1 MFLKSIEI
9 RGFKSFADKT
19 ELNLKKGITGVVG
32 PNGSGKSNVSDAV
45 RWVLGEQ
52 SVKSLRGAKMEDIIF
67 AGTEFRKPLGVAQ
80 VSLVLDNEQGDLK
93 IQYSQVKIT
102 RRLYRSG
109 ESDYFIN
116 NSKCR
121 LKDIQELFMDTG
133 IGKEG
138 YSIIGQ
144 GKIDAI
150 LSGKSEERRALL
162 EEAAGIVKFKTRK
175 EDAEKKLE
183 NTKENLVRIVDILNT
198 YEERLEP
205 LRIEMEKA
213 KKFLDLANE
222 LKNKDLALTINTV
235 GNIDDKISTL
245 ADSNKINNELIDK
258 YKHEQS
264 MLKENL
270 NDQKDFLEQYDMKT
284 KTNRESYYKSKE
296 NINNICNHIK
306 IIEEKINNLN
316 SLIVSNEKETENLN
330 IELLN
335 LNTKK
340 SELSKEIEFM
350 EGENKGFISS
360 IDSIDKE
367 IKEIES
373 DMEEKVKNN
382 IELNNELNALI
393 QKINDNNQYR
403 DSSHREVKI
412 FKEKIESIC
421 VSIENMHNSLKINN
435 TTKRALENQGETILY
450 EISKLEEMIKSITQK
465 LGSLRTKL
473 KNEENKNKKK
483 EIELNK
489 EEQRLNLLLDL
500 ENQHEGY
507 SKTTKLLM
515 EHIKKGLVGEKGIC
529 NVLGDIIEV
538 DEKYEKAIEISLGSS
553 ISNIITSHEDQAKSL
568 IEYLKDKK
576 LGRATFLPL
585 NIIKERSLSSI
596 GILQR
601 QSGFVGSASSLVK
614 CKDEFRKA
622 IEFTLGNII
631 IAQDMNEAIK
641 IAKIINY
648 SNRIVTLSGDVVNVG
663 GSLTGGSTYAKGSN
677 IISRKREINT
687 CEINIKN
694 IRVELKNTSENLDK
708 YNNELIELD
717 EKNLNFKEEVHSKNI
732 DYVKLKEKINSLCD
746 EENRCNE
753 LIKNYNDEL
762 AEANSKINFFKN
774 NLKNT
779 EKEILSLE
787 SSKEQ
792 LMHKISLGEQN
803 LKVYNKGIESKK
815 ELLFNFKLELAKI
828 TENLYNK
835 KETLKTIVKTLEDKS
850 NKIKELESEK
860 DKNSLE
866 IETFKGEIVN
876 GNEKL
881 NLLNNDIKLLEE
893 GFIIEEQES
902 LSIKEKIKNIESNLE
917 QTLLEQEK
925 IEKDKGK
932 IMVQLTRLETE
943 KNGIMDKLNEEYKI
957 TYAEALDYKNEDLD
971 YNNTKKEIETLKQS
985 INDLGI
991 VNVGAIEEYKEV
1003 KSKYSFMKEQ
1013 QLDLEQS
1020 KKEIME
1026 MIEEMTFKMK
1036 KVFRENF
1043 DILNEYFHETF
1054 KELFKGGRASLIL
1067 TEGDELSGKIE
1078 INVQPPGK
1086 KLQNINLMSGG
1097 EKVLSAIALLF
1108 SILKMKPTPFCI
1120 LDEIEAALDDANVA
1134 RYAEFLKKFSDRI
1147 QFIVIT
1153 HRKGTM
1159 EVSHALYGVTMEE
1172 KGISKVV
1179 SVNLNKN
1186 INI

>member
-67 AGTEFRKPLGVAQ
+67 AGTEFRKPLGVSQ

-150 LSGKSEERRALL
+150 LSGKPEERRSLL

-175 EDAEKKLE
+175 EEAEKKLA

-198 YEERLEP
+198 YEDRLEP
-205 LRIEMEKA
+205 LKIEMEKA
-213 KKFLDLANE
+213 KRFLDLSNE
-222 LKNKDLALTINTV
+222 LKEKDLALTINIV
-235 GNIDDKISTL
+235 GNIE
-245 ADSNKINNELIDK
+245 NKLCILNENNNKNNGLIDNYKREHSYLK
-258 YKHEQS
+258 YSLNEQ
-264 MLKENL
+264 KEYLEKYDL
-270 NDQKDFLEQYDMKT
+270 NT
-284 KTNRESYYKSKE
+284 KNNRESYYKAKE
-296 NINNICNHIK
+296 NINNICNHIR
-306 IIEEKINNLN
+306 IIEEKISNLKL
-316 SLIVSNEKETENLN
+316 LIVNNEKEIENLN
-330 IELLN
+330 QELLN
-335 LNTKK
+335 IRVTK
-340 SELSKEIEFM
+340 SDLDREIELM
-350 EGENKGFISS
+350 EKDNKNFTNS
-360 IDSIDKE
+360 IEKIYEE
-367 IKEIES
+367 IKSIEFN
-373 DMEEKVKNN
+373 MEERIQNN
-382 IELNNELNALI
+382 IAFKKELDVLIKNINN
-393 QKINDNNQYR
+393 KNQYR
-403 DSSHREVKI
+403 DNSYREIKT
-412 FKEKIESIC
+412 FEEKIENIC
-421 VSIENMHNSLKINN
+421 INIENMHNSLKINN
-435 TTKRALENQGETILY
+435 TTQKALGEEGKRILD
-450 EISKLEEMIKSITQK
+450 EISQLEQNVKNITLQ
-465 LGSLRTKL
+465 LGSLRAKL

-489 EEQRLNLLLDL
+489 EEEKLNLLLNL
-500 ENQHEGY
+500 EEQHEGY

-515 EHIKKGLVGEKGIC
+515 DHIKRGLIGKLNSC

-553 ISNIITSHEDQAKSL
+553 ISNVITSNEDEAKRL

-585 NIIKERSLSSI
+585 STIKERTLSSI

-601 QSGFVGSASSLVK
+601 QNGFIGSASSLVK
-614 CKDEFRKA
+614 CKEEFKKA
-622 IEFTLGNII
+622 IDFALGNVI
-631 IAQDMNEAIK
+631 IAEDMNTALR
-641 IAKIINY
+641 IAKVINY

-663 GSLTGGSTYAKGSN
+663 GSLTGGSTYAKVSN

-687 CEINIKN
+687 CSENIKS
-694 IRVELKNTSENLDK
+694 IKIELESTSKNLEK
-708 YNNELIELD
+708 YNSELIDLD
-717 EKNLNFKEEVHSKNI
+717 EKNLIFREEVHSKNI
-732 DYVKLKEKINSLCD
+732 DYVKLKEKINSLSD
-746 EENRCNE
+746 EEHRCTE
-753 LIKNYNDEL
+753 LIGNYDKEL
-762 AEANSKINFFKN
+762 SEAKSRVNFFKN
-774 NLKNT
+774 NLNNT
-779 EKEILSLE
+779 EKEIEELE
-787 SSKEQ
+787 NNKET
-792 LMHKISLGEQN
+792 LMVKVELGEKN
-803 LKVYNKGIESKK
+803 LKDYNKGMESKK
-815 ELLFNFKLELAKI
+815 EALFNFKLELAKA
-828 TENLYNK
+828 TENISNR
-835 KETLKTIVKTLEDKS
+835 KESLKNLEKSLSDKS
-850 NKIKELESEK
+850 NKIKELESQ
-860 DKNSLE
+860 KNKNVIE
-866 IETFKGEIVN
+866 IESFKKEIIN

-881 NLLNNDIKLLEE
+881 NLLYDDIKVLED
-893 GFIIEEQES
+893 GFIIEEQER
-902 LSIKEKIKNIESNLE
+902 LSIKERIKKIESNLE
-917 QTLLEQEK
+917 QVSLEQEK
-925 IEKDKGK
+925 VEKDTNK
-932 IMVQLTRLETE
+932 IIVQLTRLETE
-943 KNGIMDKLNEEYKI
+943 KDGIIDKLNEEYKI
-957 TYAEALDYKNEDLD
+957 TYAEALDYKNDSLD
-971 YNNTKKEIETLKQS
+971 YNNTKKEIEALKES
-985 INDLGI
+985 INELGI
-991 VNVGAIEEYKEV
+991 VNVGSIEEYKEV

-1020 KKEIME
+1020 KEEIIE
-1026 MIEEMTFKMK
+1026 MIEEMTFKMR

-1067 TEGDELSGKIE
+1067 SEGDELDGKIE

-1159 EVSHALYGVTMEE
+1159 EVSDALYGVTMEE